1 MSAFS
6 KIIEQFGEKTLY
18 ELLIG
23 DNKACIFK
31 VKDTNNILNEEIDY
45 LYSDMQMFGFVNFK
59 NISEMLENIDRKS
72 EIIEVNG
79 VEKYYNSLVS
89 SITSNSKRLDHLY
102 LPLKN
107 ESITVFFEIS
117 MLRDFDNKNVLFLL
131 KERLQSDLSYE
142 SLFADSY
149 KDKLTGLFNYNS
161 LKLHLDS
168 IHGHRY
174 IGFMDLDDFKSINDT
189 YSHKAGDEVLTK
201 IGCALISIADDNV
214 IFYRKGGDEFAFMSV
229 DLDQN
234 GVKDLI
240 RRLKKAMANIVFK
253 DSKIQF
259 SIGYSEYKDCC
270 GLTGH
275 EVLQAADL
283 AMYESKAEHVGKE
296 VFISIDTAK
305 KIMKESSLEKEIAK
319 FDLKRKR

>member
-174 IGFMDLDDFKSINDT
+174 IGFMD
-189 YSHKAGDEVLTK
+189 
-201 IGCALISIADDNV
+201 
-214 IFYRKGGDEFAFMSV
+214 
-229 DLDQN
+229 
-234 GVKDLI
+234 
-240 RRLKKAMANIVFK
+240 
-253 DSKIQF
+253 
-259 SIGYSEYKDCC
+259 
-270 GLTGH
+270 
-275 EVLQAADL
+275 
-283 AMYESKAEHVGKE
+283 
-296 VFISIDTAK
+296 
-305 KIMKESSLEKEIAK
+305 
-319 FDLKRKR
+319 

>member
-45 LYSDMQMFGFVNFK
+45 LYRDMQMFGFVNFK
-59 NISEMLENIDRKS
+59 NISEMLENIDKKS

-240 RRLKKAMANIVFK
+240 RRLKKTMANIVFK

-259 SIGYSEYKDCC
+259 SIGYSAGFLKDFPVPDW
-270 GLTGH
+270 LP
-275 EVLQAADL
+275 
-283 AMYESKAEHVGKE
+283 
-296 VFISIDTAK
+296 
-305 KIMKESSLEKEIAK
+305 
-319 FDLKRKR
+319 R

>member
-240 RRLKKAMANIVFK
+240 RRLKKTMANIVFK

-275 EVLQAADL
+275 EVLQVADL

-296 VFISIDTAK
+296 VFISIDTVK